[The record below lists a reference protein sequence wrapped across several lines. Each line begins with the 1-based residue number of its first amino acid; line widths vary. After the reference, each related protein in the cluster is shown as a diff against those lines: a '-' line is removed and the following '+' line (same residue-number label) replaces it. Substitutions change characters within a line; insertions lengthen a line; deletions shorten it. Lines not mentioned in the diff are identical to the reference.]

1 MSILLIAVV
10 AIVLIGVYMYFSYNN
25 REVALRKEAKAQNKK
40 IASVHDTMWKILKE
54 KAGVSE
60 QYRETFEKIYPEIIS
75 GRYAND
81 GGSTM
86 KWIQESNPDFDTFL
100 YKDLMQAI
108 EVQRTYF
115 SNAQQRMLDIIR
127 ERETLIESMPAK
139 WFVKNKSVI
148 EYTVDAPTLESNT
161 KAYFREHE
169 SLDLLS
175 FVSWLRSNLYS
186 WKRKEFKDFSYL
198 GIHLSPKKTVLFVI
212 ISIVLSVLLCWGC
225 FAMG

>member
-1 MSILLIAVV
+1 MSILLIVV
-10 AIVLIGVYMYFSYNN
+10 IAIVLIGVYMYFSYNN
-25 REVALRKEAKAQNKK
+25 REVALRKEAEAQNKK

-86 KWIQESNPDFDTFL
+86 KWIQESNPDFDTSL

-148 EYTVDAPTLESNT
+148 EYTVIASDKTNDVMTSRVDNETLN
-161 KAYFREHE
+161 F
-169 SLDLLS
+169 
-175 FVSWLRSNLYS
+175 
-186 WKRKEFKDFSYL
+186 
-198 GIHLSPKKTVLFVI
+198 
-212 ISIVLSVLLCWGC
+212 
-225 FAMG
+225 

>member
-25 REVALRKEAKAQNKK
+25 REVALRKEAEAQNKK

-86 KWIQESNPDFDTFL
+86 KWIQESNPDFDTSL

-108 EVQRTYF
+108 EVQRIYF

-148 EYTVDAPTLESNT
+148 EYTVIASDKTNDVMTSRVDNETLN
-161 KAYFREHE
+161 F
-169 SLDLLS
+169 
-175 FVSWLRSNLYS
+175 
-186 WKRKEFKDFSYL
+186 
-198 GIHLSPKKTVLFVI
+198 
-212 ISIVLSVLLCWGC
+212 
-225 FAMG
+225 